1 MNSNDLCWKCLEY
14 LSIKQKN
21 AHPFHVYYYLS
32 LSSLFSPTLVEK
44 NLIIQEAD
52 RYLNNERDK
61 VELVSRKS
69 YFHTTQTKIYM
80 SSA

>member
-61 VELVSRKS
+61 VELIIELTVRS
-69 YFHTTQTKIYM
+69 F
-80 SSA
+80 